1 MQISR
6 MLNEFENHRTETQYR
21 NALIIKVIAF
31 SFACYFA
38 ALYYYAYI
46 ATGTDQ
52 VVVENVKMGIPH
64 FPEPASTN

>member
-21 NALIIKVIAF
+21 NALIVKVIAF
-31 SFACYFA
+31 RFVCYFA

-52 VVVENVKMGIPH
+52 IVAENGCLLSRGLFTV
-64 FPEPASTN
+64 ASI